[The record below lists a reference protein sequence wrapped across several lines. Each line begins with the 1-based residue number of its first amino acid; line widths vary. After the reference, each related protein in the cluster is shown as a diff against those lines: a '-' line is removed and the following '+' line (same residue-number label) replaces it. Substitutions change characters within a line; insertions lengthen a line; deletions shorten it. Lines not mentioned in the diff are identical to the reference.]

1 MPFFC
6 RLESR
11 LLLRALDLDR
21 FLIGSSAIRI
31 WRLRRGGDM
40 PLTCSTSAMG
50 TACMT
55 QSTGG
60 SLPELQRN
68 VNGIWRV
75 YFETLSGYCRPPEIW
90 IENPR
95 WHHRLRNSGAKWRV
109 WRLKRGLNGLI
120 GTRIARSAP

>member
-1 MPFFC
+1 
-6 RLESR
+6 
-11 LLLRALDLDR
+11 
-21 FLIGSSAIRI
+21 
-31 WRLRRGGDM
+31 M

-55 QSTGG
+55 QNTGG

-75 YFETLSGYCRPPEIW
+75 YFETLSGYCGPPEIW

-95 WHHRLRNSGAKWRV
+95 WAPSIEKFGREVARL
-109 WRLKRGLNGLI
+109 
-120 GTRIARSAP
+120 AP

>member
-1 MPFFC
+1 
-6 RLESR
+6 
-11 LLLRALDLDR
+11 
-21 FLIGSSAIRI
+21 
-31 WRLRRGGDM
+31 
-40 PLTCSTSAMG
+40 MG

-55 QSTGG
+55 QNTGG

-95 WHHRLRNSGAKWRV
+95 WAP
-109 WRLKRGLNGLI
+109 
-120 GTRIARSAP
+120 SAEKFGREVAHLPP